1 MATRVK
7 ISGGRLVDPA
17 SGSERVAD
25 LYVAD
30 GRIAGIGAAP
40 AGFEAHAAIDA
51 TGMVVCPGL
60 VDLAVRLGSSLESE
74 LGAAL
79 AGGVTSVACPP
90 DMDPP
95 LDEPGLV
102 EMLARRADSLALSH
116 VYPVGAL
123 TQGLAGSRLAEMN
136 ELAEAGC
143 VAFSQADEAL
153 ADNTVL
159 LRALQYA
166 ATFDLPVW
174 LRPQDASLAR
184 HGVAHDG
191 EVATRLG
198 LPGIPALAETI
209 AVSTILLMVAEIGAR
224 VHLCRLS
231 AGESVDLVREAK
243 ARGLPVTCD
252 VSAHHVHLSEMDI
265 GYFDAHCRLTP
276 PLRSLRD
283 RDALVRG
290 LADGTIDAVCS
301 DHCPM
306 AEDGKEVPF
315 GEATPGATGLELLLP
330 LTLRWGGTADLAA
343 TLRPV
348 TVAPARILGLPQP
361 ALELGA
367 SADLCIFDPAAWW
380 RVGPET
386 LRSRGR
392 NTPFSGY
399 EVQGRVRYTL
409 VGGRIAFEQ

>member
-1 MATRVK
+1 MAARVK

-17 SGSERVAD
+17 SGVERVAD
-25 LYVAD
+25 LFVAD
-30 GRIAGIGAAP
+30 GQIAGVGTPP
-40 AGFEAHAAIDA
+40 AGFEASNVIDA
-51 TGMVVCPGL
+51 SGLVVCPGL
-60 VDLAVRLGSSLESE
+60 VDLAARLGASLESE

-102 EMLARRADSLALSH
+102 EMLARRAESLALSH

-123 TQGLAGSRLAEMN
+123 TQGLAGTRLAEMN

-174 LRPQDASLAR
+174 LRPQDTSLAR

-191 EVATRLG
+191 EIATRLG

-209 AVSTILLMVAEIGAR
+209 AVSTILLMVAETGAR

-231 AGESVDLVREAK
+231 AGESVELVRDAK
-243 ARGLPVTCD
+243 DRGLPVTCD

-276 PLRSLRD
+276 PLRSARD

-315 GEATPGATGLELLLP
+315 GEATPGATALELLLP
-330 LTLRWGGTADLAA
+330 LTLRWGGGADLAA

-348 TVAPARILGLPQP
+348 TVAPARILGLPAP
-361 ALELGA
+361 SLELGA
-367 SADLCIFDPAAWW
+367 RADLCIFDPAAWW
-380 RVGPET
+380 RVGPDT

-392 NTPFSGY
+392 NTPFTGY
-399 EVQGRVRYTL
+399 EVQGRVRCTL
-409 VGGRIAFEQ
+409 VGGRVVFEQ